1 MSQKDYLIYSIEDD
15 PDIADILS
23 LALRGQGYSIVN
35 FENGEDFFS
44 EFAKKKPDMIL
55 LDMMLPTIQGREILK
70 AIRKDEENKDIIII
84 IVSAKSMVSD
94 KIDGLNLGADDYI
107 AKPFDINEFISRI
120 NAHYRRHSQNSLK
133 SGFGHVLSLSRY
145 KIDFDNKTLW
155 DDKKLVD
162 LTPSEYNI
170 VSLLFK
176 NHRNIV
182 SKEEISKLL
191 YGPTTE
197 KEKLRKQY
205 RTIDMLIKDIR
216 TKIND
221 NDKDFIKTVFGTGYV
236 INE

>member
-133 SGFGHVLSLSRY
+133 SGFGHVLSLNRY

-176 NHRNIV
+176 NHLNIV

-221 NDKDFIKTVFGTGYV
+221 DDKDFIKTVFGTGYV